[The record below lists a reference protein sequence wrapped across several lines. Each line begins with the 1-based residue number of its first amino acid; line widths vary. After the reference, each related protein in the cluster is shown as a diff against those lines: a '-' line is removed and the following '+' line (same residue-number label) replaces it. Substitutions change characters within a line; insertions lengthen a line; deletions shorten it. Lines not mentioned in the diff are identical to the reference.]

1 MKEYLVYRMR
11 LLVHSIPVS
20 SSSISLR
27 EQSDDF
33 SEGRGGAGRGSV
45 TNNRM
50 DEQDSIRTLS
60 APSPLTRV
68 NYGR

>member
-1 MKEYLVYRMR
+1 MHLISWSQQVEVVSWRVKEYLVYRMG

-33 SEGRGGAGRGSV
+33 SEGRGGAGGRGGV
-45 TNNRM
+45 C
-50 DEQDSIRTLS
+50 DK
-60 APSPLTRV
+60 
-68 NYGR
+68 